1 MIENKLKTWRQK
13 LRFTQQELTQ
23 AAGVS
28 IATIVLIERYGH
40 LPGED
45 VRGRIAAALG
55 VSETTLWPSLTE
67 AEVLSDGK

>member
-1 MIENKLKTWRQK
+1 MIQNKLRTWRQK
-13 LRFTQQELTQ
+13 LGFTQQELVQ

-45 VRGRIAAALG
+45 VRARIADALG
-55 VSETTLWPSLTE
+55 VPESVIWPSI
-67 AEVLSDGK
+67 EVVSDGK

>member
-1 MIENKLKTWRQK
+1 MIQNKLRAWRQR
-13 LRFTQQELTQ
+13 LGFTQQELTQ

-45 VRGRIAAALG
+45 VRGRIAATLG
-55 VSETTLWPSLTE
+55 VSETTLWPAL
-67 AEVLSDGK
+67 EVVSDGR

>member
-1 MIENKLKTWRQK
+1 MIANKLRAWRQK
-13 LRFTQQELTQ
+13 LGFTQQELTQ

-45 VRGRIAAALG
+45 VRARITAALG
-55 VSETTLWPSLTE
+55 VSETTLWPTL
-67 AEVLSDGK
+67 EVVTDGK

>member
-1 MIENKLKTWRQK
+1 MIQNKMRAWRQK
-13 LRFTQQELTQ
+13 LGFTQQELTQ

-45 VRGRIAAALG
+45 VRGRIATALG
-55 VSETTLWPSLTE
+55 VSESVIWPNL
-67 AEVLSDGK
+67 EVESGK